1 MAPLDQIQQGPLGVL
16 QERRDS
22 PARSHFKILNMRS
35 DDDFGGKQRLDTNG
49 NMVPQP
55 LVMPGINVD
64 GKKFPLLATPAAAS
78 SVIVTRTMYAPVIA
92 ASPIDSVAPT
102 TIVVTTTA
110 PPITSTIWMT
120 TSIPFTPSISTTS
133 TISSSSSSPSSSP
146 SSSTELPYMAAAA
159 ANITATST
167 TFSPSSTITPVS
179 ILPAWTERP
188 ELGRPRKGLDE
199 PDQDRPAS
207 TPHILMTAT
216 STVVTSATVAVA
228 SATMSALPGQDDVPR
243 QQEKPGTLSSSATH
257 WLIALAAIGAFVTF
271 SALVMFLCLKMKGRR
286 FYFGISTKH
295 RKFGKGG
302 PRGWYGWRKENDGY
316 TDYPP
321 QYYAAYSADEKSSPT
336 QRQVEAYYSTSGSP
350 YPMPNSG
357 SAATPLGK
365 NSQPL
370 EQFQPGLVVNSNP
383 FVNPQYPQ
391 TSSPIEQAASTLATQ
406 DFYGVG
412 GQNNINQGQ
421 EPSSAYSNSVSPS
434 AAGGNVFSDY
444 SNTGNNNV
452 MLSRQPGSQ
461 NTLTTS
467 GAYDPSQR
475 EVNHMSYLSSLSS
488 GFGDGLIMP
497 EPTVNGGASRQ
508 TYRQSRNPETAA
520 ARLSWATSVPE
531 APALKGDRDTM
542 YTTTS
547 QDSLPRFRTV
557 NSWVA
562 QQTDHV
568 DRQQQSGREIPPM
581 PPIPH
586 SLRTNV
592 GVGHNRMLSEDTA
605 FRYHPGSRVLSDRG
619 SRVPSSILDTKTF
632 IARDY

>member
-1 MAPLDQIQQGPLGVL
+1 MSTAMAPLDQIQQGPLGVL
-16 QERRDS
+16 QQRRDS
-22 PARSHFKILNMRS
+22 PTRSHFKILNVRG
-35 DDDFGGKQRLDTNG
+35 DDNYGGKQRVDING

-55 LVMPGINVD
+55 LAIPGTGVD
-64 GKKFPLLATPAAAS
+64 GKKFPLLATPAATS
-78 SVIVTRTMYAPVIA
+78 SVIATRTMYAPAIA
-92 ASPIDSVAPT
+92 ASPIGTVEPT
-102 TIVVTTTA
+102 TIVVTSTA

-120 TSIPFTPSISTTS
+120 TSIPFTSSTATNS
-133 TISSSSSSPSSSP
+133 TISSSSPSSSTQP
-146 SSSTELPYMAAAA
+146 GYMAAAA
-159 ANITATST
+159 ASITAPST
-167 TFSPSSTITPVS
+167 TFSPSSTTIPISV
-179 ILPAWTERP
+179 LPAWTARP
-188 ELGRPRKGLDE
+188 QLGRPRKGLDE

-228 SATMSALPGQDDVPR
+228 SATMSALPGQDDSPR
-243 QQEKPGTLSSSATH
+243 QQERPGTLSSSATH

-271 SALVMFLCLKMKGRR
+271 SALVIFLCLKMKGRR
-286 FYFGISTKH
+286 FYFGVSTKH

-316 TDYPP
+316 MDYPP
-321 QYYAAYSADEKSSPT
+321 QYYAGYSADEKSSPT

-350 YPMPNSG
+350 YPMPNPG
-357 SAATPLGK
+357 SAATPLGR

-370 EQFQPGLVVNSNP
+370 EPFQPGLVDNSNP

-391 TSSPIEQAASTLATQ
+391 TSSPIEQAAPTFATQ

-421 EPSSAYSNSVSPS
+421 EPSSAYSNSLSSS
-434 AAGGNVFSDY
+434 AAGGNLFSDY
-444 SNTGNNNV
+444 SNTGSNM

-475 EVNHMSYLSSLSS
+475 EINRISYLSSLSS

-497 EPTVNGGASRQ
+497 EPTVNAGGSRQ
-508 TYRQSRNPETAA
+508 TYRQSRDPETAA
-520 ARLSWATSVPE
+520 ARLSWGTSVPE

-547 QDSLPRFRTV
+547 QDSAPRFRTV

-568 DRQQQSGREIPPM
+568 DRQQQSGRKIPPM

-586 SLRTNV
+586 PIRTNV
-592 GVGHNRMLSEDTA
+592 GVRHNRMLSEDTA
-605 FRYHPGSRVLSDRG
+605 FRYHPGSRVLSDQG

-632 IARDY
+632 LN